1 MPCAHL
7 WLRRKNKPI
16 SCTGLKI
23 QHGMIRRS
31 PLFSVIGLRSCGMSD
46 YACLPEFQI
55 DRDIRRY
62 LTKLC
67 DQIVCLLSS
76 EHSRAIV
83 WDDEN
88 DDDALTDPDDD
99 DSGRLYDFVVAKTN
113 DQEENVVARPGF
125 TVHFF
130 MEPTV
135 YLALTPTLLVE
146 RLTPCSLSI
155 NDLHLRYSS
164 TARSCLQDYSMEKL
178 PKVS

>member
-1 MPCAHL
+1 
-7 WLRRKNKPI
+7 
-16 SCTGLKI
+16 
-23 QHGMIRRS
+23 
-31 PLFSVIGLRSCGMSD
+31 MSD
-46 YACLPEFQI
+46 YACLSEFQI

-76 EHSRAIV
+76 EHSEAIV

-146 RLTPCSLSI
+146 RLTLCSLSI

-164 TARSCLQDYSMEKL
+164 TARSWLQDYSMEKL

>member
-1 MPCAHL
+1 
-7 WLRRKNKPI
+7 
-16 SCTGLKI
+16 
-23 QHGMIRRS
+23 
-31 PLFSVIGLRSCGMSD
+31 MSD
-46 YACLPEFQI
+46 YAFLPEFQI

-125 TVHFF
+125 RVLFF
-130 MEPTV
+130 SWNPLFTSFDSNPSHRKV
-135 YLALTPTLLVE
+135 DSSLLVHKRPSSKILVDRNVLSP
-146 RLTPCSLSI
+146 RL
-155 NDLHLRYSS
+155 LHGETTQGFMTAKFKRAETLTEPFSQDHQSS
-164 TARSCLQDYSMEKL
+164 AQIRLFL
-178 PKVS
+178 

>member
-1 MPCAHL
+1 
-7 WLRRKNKPI
+7 
-16 SCTGLKI
+16 
-23 QHGMIRRS
+23 
-31 PLFSVIGLRSCGMSD
+31 MSD
-46 YACLPEFQI
+46 YAFLPEFQI

-83 WDDEN
+83 WDDED
-88 DDDALTDPDDD
+88 DDDALTNPDDD
-99 DSGRLYDFVVAKTN
+99 DSGRLYDFVVARTIN
-113 DQEENVVARPGF
+113 QEENVVARPGF

-135 YLALTPTLLVE
+135 YLALTPTLLIE
-146 RLTPCSLSI
+146 RSIPRSLFMNS
-155 NDLHLRYSS
+155 LRLRYSS
-164 TARSCLQDYSMEKL
+164 TATFCLQDYSMEKL

>member
-1 MPCAHL
+1 
-7 WLRRKNKPI
+7 
-16 SCTGLKI
+16 
-23 QHGMIRRS
+23 
-31 PLFSVIGLRSCGMSD
+31 MSD
-46 YACLPEFQI
+46 YAFLPEFQI

-125 TVHFF
+125 RVLFF
-130 MEPTV
+130 HGTHCL
-135 YLALTPTLLVE
+135 LALTPTLLIE
-146 RLTPCSLSI
+146 RSTPRSLSI
-155 NDLHLRYSS
+155 NDLRLRYSS
-164 TARSCLQDYSMEKL
+164 TATFCLQDYSMEKL